1 MAPYPLARRMERLM
15 AFLVDIVIITVI
27 LFAIEAAVFG
37 SPDYYSEMYGLF
49 SDEYDDTEFSAM
61 DLVGVPPYGPIA
73 SAAEEND
80 LLEVAIVIAIADI
93 MTGIL
98 SLEYLVCFECPT
110 DVVALT
116 LLPYA
121 VTLAY
126 FAGMECAFMTTIGR
140 RALRLRAT
148 GIDGER
154 PSVRGTIISNIGK
167 TFIPI
172 IDVMLGLI
180 FAREARQRIFSKR
193 GGVIVVK
200 VPAAKRDRKFELD

>member
-1 MAPYPLARRMERLM
+1 
-15 AFLVDIVIITVI
+15 
-27 LFAIEAAVFG
+27 
-37 SPDYYSEMYGLF
+37 MYGLF

-73 SAAEEND
+73 SAAEESD

-110 DVVALT
+110 DVVVLT

-126 FAGMECAFMTTIGR
+126 FCRHGMRLYDHNRQARPATQSYRHR
-140 RALRLRAT
+140 RRKA
-148 GIDGER
+148 
-154 PSVRGTIISNIGK
+154 IS
-167 TFIPI
+167 P
-172 IDVMLGLI
+172 
-180 FAREARQRIFSKR
+180 RH
-193 GGVIVVK
+193 
-200 VPAAKRDRKFELD
+200 P

>member
-1 MAPYPLARRMERLM
+1 MAARTT
-15 AFLVDIVIITVI
+15 TVRCM
-27 LFAIEAAVFG
+27 G
-37 SPDYYSEMYGLF
+37 YSSY
-49 SDEYDDTEFSAM
+49 EYDDTEFSIM

-73 SAAEEND
+73 SAAEENNQ
-80 LLEVAIVIAIADI
+80 LAVAIVIAIADI

-126 FAGMECAFMTTIGR
+126 FAGMECAFMTTVGR

-154 PSVRGTIISNIGK
+154 PSVRGINNKQYRQDVHSNNRRN
-167 TFIPI
+167 
-172 IDVMLGLI
+172 
-180 FAREARQRIFSKR
+180 ARPDICQGSAPEDILQAWWRHCREGSGSQ
-193 GGVIVVK
+193 
-200 VPAAKRDRKFELD
+200 A